1 MIKSFHHW
9 QLCFEHQLVRVTE
22 SKDISGHPSR
32 GHLYTSVKSAFLLIP
47 LGKLLDSHWLSLD
60 LAQKVET
67 GDYLGFLWT
76 LVLQCLEHKNTSQ
89 LRKET
94 DDILMSSFRSRN
106 KKKMAISL
114 PDEKI

>member
-32 GHLYTSVKSAFLLIP
+32 GHLYTSVKSAVLLIP

-67 GDYLGFLWT
+67 GDYLGFLWI

-94 DDILMSSFRSRN
+94 DDILMSSFHSRN